1 MTSARPSFMIGH
13 HEVGGDARCFVI
25 AELSANHGQDLARAL
40 ALVDAAKEAGADAV
54 KLQTYTA
61 DTITLDSDAP
71 IFRIKG
77 GTLWDGATLHTLYQ
91 QAYTPWEWHA
101 QLKERAEALGMEC
114 FSSPFDD
121 TAVDYLEQLHV
132 PAYKVASFEL
142 VDLPL
147 IRKVART
154 GRPIVMSTG
163 MASLDEI
170 DEAVATA
177 RDAGAR
183 DLALLVC
190 SSSYPSPPDL
200 IHLRRLGHLRD
211 RYDLIVGLSDHTAG
225 VAVPVAAVA
234 LGAKIIEKHFIL
246 SRSDGGPD
254 AAFSLE
260 PAEFKEMIEAVRIAE
275 RALGSVTYAQ
285 EAESSSRAFRRS
297 LFVVED
303 VAAGELFTPKN
314 VRSIRPA
321 GGLHTRH
328 LDDVLGHPARVAVSR
343 GTPLSWDLVDTAAPS
358 SIDKVASGDRNAE
371 IAKPK

>member
-1 MTSARPSFMIGH
+1 MTIPGFRIGKR
-13 HEVGGDARCFVI
+13 EVGGDARCFII

-40 ALVDAAKEAGADAV
+40 ALVDAAHDAGADAV
-54 KLQTYTA
+54 KLQTYTP
-61 DTITLDSDAP
+61 DTITIDCDSP

-77 GTLWDGATLHTLYQ
+77 GTLWDGATLHKLYG
-91 QAYTPWEWHA
+91 QAFTPWEWHA
-101 QLKERAEALGMEC
+101 ELKSRAESRGLEC
-114 FSSPFDD
+114 FSSPFDA
-121 TAVDYLEQLHV
+121 TAVDFLEQLHV
-132 PAYKVASFEL
+132 PAYKIASFEL

-170 DEAVATA
+170 DEAVTTA
-177 RDAGAR
+177 KTAGAKE
-183 DLALLVC
+183 LALLVC

-200 IHLRRLGHLRD
+200 IHLRRIAHLAD
-211 RYDLIVGLSDHTAG
+211 KYGVTVGLSDHTAG

-246 SRSDGGPD
+246 ARADGGPD

-260 PAEFKEMIEAVRIAE
+260 PHEFKDMVDAVRVAE
-275 RALGSVTYAQ
+275 QALGTVTYAQ

-303 VAAGELFTPKN
+303 VAPGELLTEKN

-328 LDDVLGHPARVAVSR
+328 LDEVIGRRARVAIAR
-343 GTPLSWDLVDTAAPS
+343 GTPLQWPL
-358 SIDKVASGDRNAE
+358 IDEV
-371 IAKPK
+371 